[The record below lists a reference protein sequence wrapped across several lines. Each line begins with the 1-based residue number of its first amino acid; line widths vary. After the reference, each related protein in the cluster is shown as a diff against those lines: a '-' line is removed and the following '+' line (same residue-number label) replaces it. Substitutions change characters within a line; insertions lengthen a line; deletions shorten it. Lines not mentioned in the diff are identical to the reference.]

1 MHENTMIR
9 RHQKME
15 KESLILGSPRR
26 LRGEIHEGTEKD
38 RVMTEMVKD
47 LVDLE
52 ETAIMREA
60 MRMRLGLRGAV
71 VGRGGAGMIKGV
83 DTAADL
89 SSLEFETH
97 ASHVK
102 FFEIEA
108 AAVQA

>member
-1 MHENTMIR
+1 MALHKEISLREERLLHEETMIL
-9 RHQKME
+9 RHQQME
-15 KESLILGSPRR
+15 KEDLMLGIPRR

-71 VGRGGAGMIKGV
+71 VGRGGAGMRKGG
-83 DTAADL
+83 D
-89 SSLEFETH
+89 
-97 ASHVK
+97 
-102 FFEIEA
+102 A
-108 AAVQA
+108 AAEIAALVCISCR